1 MNTRGF
7 RPVVANSAMSW
18 MRARSFASPSPE
30 IPTFSGR
37 PWMYSKY
44 CVLVMK
50 EFSRRLLVARRE
62 VLEPVR
68 DEHHVTGG
76 HEHRAKQV
84 VLRFTRVME
93 THVIEDG
100 AFEELHAHHE
110 TVLPVRAVAKLR
122 HRQGGRNHRH

>member
-50 EFSRRLLVARRE
+50 EFSRLTSAITVYLS
-62 VLEPVR
+62 
-68 DEHHVTGG
+68 
-76 HEHRAKQV
+76 RAAKS
-84 VLRFTRVME
+84 LSRSGMNTTSLADMN
-93 THVIEDG
+93 IERSKSFYASHG
-100 AFEELHAHHE
+100 
-110 TVLPVRAVAKLR
+110 
-122 HRQGGRNHRH
+122 